1 MSSSIKRIK
10 AASAGDEQRN
20 GSVKLNGSRK
30 ERRWGTAAAVKRQK
44 PVEEEKEEEVK
55 DEVEENSFDLPNNM
69 EHTQERLLQRT
80 YSNKNKRFK
89 SVLNQMVRSVTETKV
104 PDVNSTANRS
114 SSKDRLSETVII

>member
-80 YSNKNKRFK
+80 YSNKNKRD
-89 SVLNQMVRSVTETKV
+89 S
-104 PDVNSTANRS
+104 VNSHDS
-114 SSKDRLSETVII
+114 L